1 VVVGGDCTFFFFS
14 LSVLC
19 ARSHACLRSS
29 YDQLGSSRNEVGA
42 AVLPLYGCR
51 RRARAVLS
59 ESLFV
64 AYVVVVVVVGVVN
77 VVNVVGVAALVA
89 VAFRR
94 VRRSQY
100 MRSQVSLSRG

>member
-64 AYVVVVVVVGVVN
+64 AYVVVVV
-77 VVNVVGVAALVA
+77 NVVGVAALVA